1 MCAAQ
6 RISVIYLRRGVRRG
20 GQWDGSGS
28 LYTIHFAQ
36 DGKIIC
42 CQKNKQKP
50 SADKHTAIFMK
61 NTPESSSDYSNGNEP
76 ENIEKN

>member
-1 MCAAQ
+1 M
-6 RISVIYLRRGVRRG
+6 RRG

-42 CQKNKQKP
+42 CKKKINKKP
-50 SADKHTAIFMK
+50 RTDKHKEANGRQFPYK

-76 ENIEKN
+76 EINEKIGIKLR

>member
-1 MCAAQ
+1 M
-6 RISVIYLRRGVRRG
+6 RRG

-42 CQKNKQKP
+42 CQKKKRQNP
-50 SADKHTAIFMK
+50 STDKHKEAIGRQF
-61 NTPESSSDYSNGNEP
+61 S
-76 ENIEKN
+76 

>member
-42 CQKNKQKP
+42 CQKNKQNP
-50 SADKHTAIFMK
+50 STDKHKDKKNKHKEAIFMK
-61 NTPESSSDYSNGNEP
+61 NTPESS
-76 ENIEKN
+76 